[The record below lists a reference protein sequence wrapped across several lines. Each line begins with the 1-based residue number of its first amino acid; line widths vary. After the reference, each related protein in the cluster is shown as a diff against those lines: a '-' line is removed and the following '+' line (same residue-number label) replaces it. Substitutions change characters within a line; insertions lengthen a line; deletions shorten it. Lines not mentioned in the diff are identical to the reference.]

1 MAKFLRGLIFWPLL
15 LLSIAL
21 AFANR
26 TPAQLSF
33 DPFNADQPAF
43 AVTLPLFLIVMAG
56 VLLGIVLGGM
66 SAWADQAHWRRR
78 AQIYQK
84 KAAQLEAQLNAAP
97 PNAPQQ
103 AALPAIAPAR
113 RAS

>member
-1 MAKFLRGLIFWPLL
+1 
-15 LLSIAL
+15 
-21 AFANR
+21 
-26 TPAQLSF
+26 
-33 DPFNADQPAF
+33 
-43 AVTLPLFLIVMAG
+43 
-56 VLLGIVLGGM
+56 M